1 MCEMLGLSAKRR
13 LPANGILRAFF
24 SHAEQHPHGWGLAT
38 FPDGGAP
45 SIDKEPICASRSAL
59 LKGRLDDAP
68 IEERTLI
75 AHIRFATVGHLEY
88 ANCHPFSAADNRG
101 RIWTLAHNGTIF
113 NGPELNDYIGI
124 QCGDTDSE
132 RVLLHLIDRI
142 DREQIRLGRSLDEEE
157 RFGTL
162 AAVIAELSKGNKLN
176 LLIFDGEVMYAHTNF
191 RDTLYMWQQP
201 DAVLFSTRPLSV
213 GTWEKVPFTRLVA
226 VRAGEVVREGES
238 HGNEY
243 IYNPEDYRF
252 VYMNFARL

>member
-1 MCEMLGLSAKRR
+1 MCEMLGISAKRR
-13 LPANGILRAFF
+13 LSANGILRTFF

-38 FPDGGAP
+38 FPDGVSPA
-45 SIDKEPICASRSAL
+45 IDKEPVCASRSAF
-59 LKGRLDDAP
+59 LKGRLDAP

-124 QCGDTDSE
+124 QYGDTDSE

-142 DREQIRLGRSLDEEE
+142 DREQIRLGRSLEEEE

-176 LLIFDGEVMYAHTNF
+176 LLFTDGKYLYVHTNC
-191 RDTLYMWQQP
+191 RGTMHCLSKNGITLI
-201 DAVLFSTRPLSV
+201 STQPLSDEN
-213 GTWEKVPFTRLVA
+213 WQLVPFGQLLAFNKGKLIKT
-226 VRAGEVVREGES
+226 GTE
-238 HGNEY
+238 HHHEY
-243 IYNPEDYRF
+243 IHSEDEMKLLYQI
-252 VYMNFARL
+252 FANL